1 MSERTKSASQTVS
14 KPVSVSA
21 SKSSSKPASKSSSK
35 SISKVSSTAVS
46 KSPQSAAS
54 TRAPKIGGASSTS
67 VKSSGSK
74 TSTAQLSGS
83 AASSASTVTKRAR
96 NGAMSL
102 PGFLGAAG
110 TTAGRLSKSA
120 AAQSVAV
127 EIEAVETEGV
137 EIEAVSIVETT
148 LPQRSIQKASA
159 SNAAATRAAK
169 EPSKPLPLSERP
181 IDQIWREYRANP
193 TEELRNFLIARHLDL
208 VAYAAERLHKRLPSE
223 VEINDLKSAGAFGL
237 MDAVESFDPDRG
249 VKFETFCTQRIR
261 GAMFDELRSMDWV
274 PRLVRSR
281 TAKVDKVRKSI
292 EMETGARP
300 TEEEVAARLNVS
312 GDEFEKLQKDSR
324 PISMVSLTRKCFET
338 DSSKDVR
345 EIDVVEDNRQEN
357 PQQAVQKQDL
367 QALITKGLSRAE
379 RLIVILYYYEE
390 MTMKE
395 IGATLDLSES
405 RVSQMH
411 SSILARLKAQ
421 MQHREQSEE

>member
-1 MSERTKSASQTVS
+1 MSRTARDQATVTS
-14 KPVSVSA
+14 PSA
-21 SKSSSKPASKSSSK
+21 SKSKTALARAAVKSAQAGTSAQAAKGGKTAPRAAARAATPVLTTPALTTPAVTTPGLTKAGTGSVTKRSRASGVTALAAAAKPKP
-35 SISKVSSTAVS
+35 TA
-46 KSPQSAAS
+46 KSPGTAA
-54 TRAPKIGGASSTS
+54 
-67 VKSSGSK
+67 
-74 TSTAQLSGS
+74 Q
-83 AASSASTVTKRAR
+83 ASSAETQPRAITRST
-96 NGAMSL
+96 
-102 PGFLGAAG
+102 
-110 TTAGRLSKSA
+110 
-120 AAQSVAV
+120 
-127 EIEAVETEGV
+127 
-137 EIEAVSIVETT
+137 
-148 LPQRSIQKASA
+148 ASA
-159 SNAAATRAAK
+159 AAATRAAK
-169 EPSKPLPLSERP
+169 APPKPLALSERP
-181 IDQIWREYRANP
+181 IEQVWREYRATP
-193 TEELRNFLIARHLDL
+193 TTEVRNFLIARHLDL

-237 MDAVESFDPDRG
+237 MDAVDSFDPDRG

-281 TAKVDKVRKSI
+281 TAKVEKVRKSI
-292 EMETGARP
+292 EMETGSRA
-300 TEEEVAARLNVS
+300 TEDEVAKRLNVT

-345 EIDVVEDNRQEN
+345 EIDVVEDGRQEN
-357 PQQAVQKQDL
+357 PLQAVQKQDL

-395 IGATLDLSES
+395 IGSTLDLSES

-421 MQHREQSEE
+421 MQHREEAAAEE